1 MPKRPLGLA
10 TALFVL
16 GACGAGPT
24 PRPEARSAAEGDPAA
39 QVDSNLHARMEAFRH
54 LADGDADPDVAAE
67 ASVVWKV
74 PIAGAP
80 VRGSALAP
88 VTIVEFGDFQ
98 CGYCARAERTMAQ
111 IRATYGD
118 SVRFVWRDDPLPFH
132 DRANAAAEL
141 AREARA
147 EQGDAGFWMVHD
159 ALLTARVDLGDAALD
174 VLSRRLG
181 LDPAAVA
188 AAIARNRYED
198 GLDDDME
205 LADDVGAEGTP
216 TFFVNGRRIVGAQ
229 PFESFKTII
238 DDELVRTSALVR
250 SGSPVASLYDTI
262 IRNGRV
268 AADPPKVS
276 VPVPSAAPFKGDLAA
291 PIVIQEFAD
300 FQCPY
305 CARAEEV
312 LGRVLSRYGSQ
323 VRLVWRDLP
332 LPMHANAEL
341 AAEAAAEA
349 KRQKGNAGFW
359 AMHDKLLA
367 NEAGPHALERPALV
381 GYAKELGLDVARFEK
396 ALDSRA
402 HAAAVTID
410 AKAAAA
416 ADIHGTPAF
425 IVGGYELDGAQPF
438 VRFRKMIR
446 RALGEAKP

>member
-24 PRPEARSAAEGDPAA
+24 PRPEARWAAEGDRAA

-159 ALLTARVDLGDAALD
+159 ALLTARVDLGDA
-174 VLSRRLG
+174 
-181 LDPAAVA
+181 
-188 AAIARNRYED
+188 
-198 GLDDDME
+198 
-205 LADDVGAEGTP
+205 
-216 TFFVNGRRIVGAQ
+216 
-229 PFESFKTII
+229 
-238 DDELVRTSALVR
+238 
-250 SGSPVASLYDTI
+250 
-262 IRNGRV
+262 
-268 AADPPKVS
+268 
-276 VPVPSAAPFKGDLAA
+276 
-291 PIVIQEFAD
+291 
-300 FQCPY
+300 
-305 CARAEEV
+305 
-312 LGRVLSRYGSQ
+312 
-323 VRLVWRDLP
+323 
-332 LPMHANAEL
+332 
-341 AAEAAAEA
+341 
-349 KRQKGNAGFW
+349 
-359 AMHDKLLA
+359 
-367 NEAGPHALERPALV
+367 
-381 GYAKELGLDVARFEK
+381 
-396 ALDSRA
+396 
-402 HAAAVTID
+402 
-410 AKAAAA
+410 
-416 ADIHGTPAF
+416 
-425 IVGGYELDGAQPF
+425 
-438 VRFRKMIR
+438 
-446 RALGEAKP
+446 